1 MDLSL
6 SREKRKAQEMRHH
19 RVWPYLII
27 VFAIFW
33 VIFATVLILG
43 DFPLMIIVMALT
55 TVAALSALVVA
66 LAWAYQS
73 GY

>member
-1 MDLSL
+1 M
-6 SREKRKAQEMRHH
+6 QEMQRH

-43 DFPLMIIVMALT
+43 DFPLMIITMALT
-55 TVAALSALVVA
+55 TVAALSALIVA
-66 LAWAYQS
+66 LAWAYNND
-73 GY
+73 Y

>member
-1 MDLSL
+1 MQ
-6 SREKRKAQEMRHH
+6 RH

-66 LAWAYQS
+66 LAWAYNS